1 MTDIEQKGTLEFCIP
16 KFLFCC
22 EELPFVRMHI
32 FSVKAV
38 SGWMKMKKTLV
49 GILVF
54 DMIMG
59 MLCLWAGG
67 KRQDIPAPAS
77 QEVSA
82 GKIAGEEDVAKKI
95 ALTFDDGPHPR
106 YTEQLLDGLKERNVV
121 ATFFVTGENAQNYPN
136 IIRREQEEGHLIGNH
151 TYSHIQLTSGNRE
164 TFREELVKTN
174 EILENITGEKVSFVR
189 PPYGSW
195 DKSFEKEL
203 NMFPVLW
210 NIDPLDWCS
219 HNAECIAAKVVEKA
233 GDGDIILMH
242 DYYDTSVTAAL
253 EVVDVLQKRGFQF
266 VTVEEILFD

>member
-1 MTDIEQKGTLEFCIP
+1 MTDIEQKGTLEFCAP

-67 KRQDIPAPAS
+67 KRQDTTAPAS
-77 QEVSA
+77 QEVST
-82 GKIAGEEDVAKKI
+82 GKITGEEDVVKKI

-121 ATFFVTGENAQNYPN
+121 A
-136 IIRREQEEGHLIGNH
+136 
-151 TYSHIQLTSGNRE
+151 TSGNRE

>member
-67 KRQDIPAPAS
+67 KRQDTTAPAS
-77 QEVSA
+77 QEVST

-136 IIRREQEEGHLIGNH
+136 IIRREQDEGHLIGNH

>member
-67 KRQDIPAPAS
+67 KRQDITEPAS

-95 ALTFDDGPHPR
+95 ALTFDDGPHPS

-219 HNAECIAAKVVEKA
+219 HNAECIAAKVVENA